1 MRLTA
6 ALSRLF
12 EDRTAGPQSNPAPL
26 RRNEPVLGQPAATLP
41 ALPAPPPS
49 SAATTGGVQARW
61 DLRNISPRQFAEAT
75 HELYV
80 GGVLSWDEFRLV
92 GLPSELHP
100 QFDETIGALTGEKA
114 EPDRPRDMLA
124 QWETRVDFER
134 RNNPD
139 PDAVRR
145 TEHVLDVLNWQS
157 QPPLNVTV

>member
-1 MRLTA
+1 MRLTS

-12 EDRTAGPQSNPAPL
+12 DGNAAGPQANATPL
-26 RRNEPVLGQPAATLP
+26 RRNEPVLARPAVALP
-41 ALPAPPPS
+41 ALPPPASVGVTATAP
-49 SAATTGGVQARW
+49 QARW
-61 DLRNISPRQFAEAT
+61 DLRHISPRQFAEAT

-80 GGVLSWDEFRLV
+80 GGMLSWDEFRLM

-100 QFDETIGALTGEKA
+100 QFDATIGALTGEKA

-124 QWETRVDFER
+124 QWETRADFER

-139 PDAVRR
+139 PEAVRK
-145 TEHVLDVLNWQS
+145 TERVLQVLNWQS